1 MLRALLIV
9 CLLLISFR
17 LSAVSAVADA
27 ERPPA
32 IADADRLL
40 AVGRAAFEH
49 RQAARAEVCFDSV
62 ARMTAADV
70 RQRVRALNNLGCTY
84 KFLRHDYVRAYD
96 HLSRAYQLCDSAGY
110 DAFLPV
116 IMVNLGDLISDYSAT
131 SGSPELEQQAREMF
145 GQCLERGFAND
156 QWELVTTAFFN
167 LSNGHYELPLGP
179 YRRIL
184 SSEIPDSTP
193 DLQFTR
199 LQLRAFEQLQQGRY
213 AEARAL
219 FMQQPAAVS
228 ARWEPVRDSIAAY
241 MNIAHTYHMEDDYA
255 RELAWLD
262 EARQLADRSDVSDLA
277 ATISHRLV
285 EARARLLDDR
295 QRLQQYVILAIALA
309 LVAVLASA
317 VLLWRKNRQLRQKGR
332 RLYEQYQQLLQA
344 DREEQQLRRSLAEA
358 KYSRSNLTSEQR
370 DSLLD
375 RIHLVLADAG
385 EVCQPEFTLAKLSK
399 LVDSNTTYVSQA
411 INEHYGTSFSNV
423 LSGLRVREA
432 CRRISQEGDRYRHV
446 TIEAIATDVG
456 FKSRTAFTAAFK
468 RETGLMPSEYLRMAL
483 ARE

>member
-9 CLLLISFR
+9 FLLLMS
-17 LSAVSAVADA
+17 LLQQAASAVADA
-27 ERPPA
+27 ERMPSTA
-32 IADADRLL
+32 ADRLL
-40 AVGRAAFEH
+40 AAGRAAFEH
-49 RQAARAEVCFDSV
+49 RQAARAEACFDSV
-62 ARMTAADV
+62 ARMPAADV
-70 RQRVRALNNLGCTY
+70 RQRIRALNNLGCTY

-116 IMVNLGDLISDYSAT
+116 IMVNLGDLISDYSVT

-145 GQCLERGFAND
+145 GQCLERGFANR

-167 LSNGHYELPLGP
+167 LSNGHYDLPLEP

-193 DLQFTR
+193 DLQFVR

-219 FMQQPAAVS
+219 FLQQPAAVS

-241 MNIAHTYHMEDDYA
+241 MNIAHTYHLEDDYA
-255 RELAWLD
+255 RELSWLG
-262 EARQLADRSDVSDLA
+262 EARQLAARSDVSDLA
-277 ATISHRLV
+277 ATISYRLV
-285 EARARLLDDR
+285 EARTRLLDDR
-295 QRLQQYVILAIALA
+295 QRLQQYVILATVLA

-344 DREEQQLRRSLAEA
+344 DREEQQLRRSLADA

-370 DSLLD
+370 DTLLD
-375 RIHLVLADAG
+375 RIRLVLADAG

-411 INEHYGTSFSNV
+411 INEHYGTSFSTV
-423 LSGLRVREA
+423 LSGLRIREA

-446 TIEAIATDVG
+446 TIEAISTDVG

-468 RETGLMPSEYLRMAL
+468 RETGLMPSEYLKMAL
-483 ARE
+483 ARES

>member
-1 MLRALLIV
+1 
-9 CLLLISFR
+9 
-17 LSAVSAVADA
+17 
-27 ERPPA
+27 
-32 IADADRLL
+32 
-40 AVGRAAFEH
+40 
-49 RQAARAEVCFDSV
+49 
-62 ARMTAADV
+62 
-70 RQRVRALNNLGCTY
+70 
-84 KFLRHDYVRAYD
+84 
-96 HLSRAYQLCDSAGY
+96 
-110 DAFLPV
+110 
-116 IMVNLGDLISDYSAT
+116 
-131 SGSPELEQQAREMF
+131 
-145 GQCLERGFAND
+145 
-156 QWELVTTAFFN
+156 
-167 LSNGHYELPLGP
+167 
-179 YRRIL
+179 
-184 SSEIPDSTP
+184 
-193 DLQFTR
+193 
-199 LQLRAFEQLQQGRY
+199 
-213 AEARAL
+213 
-219 FMQQPAAVS
+219 VS

-295 QRLQQYVILAIALA
+295 QRLQQYIILAIALA

-332 RLYEQYQQLLQA
+332 SLYEQYQQLLQA

-375 RIHLVLADAG
+375 RIRLVLADAG

-483 ARE
+483 AKE